1 MFASRLRILSGLLL
15 LLCAVTACWAA
26 PPALY
31 VSSAGRNSWSGTL
44 PRANAARTDGPLASP
59 TAARDALRKLREE
72 GKLTG
77 PAVVEV
83 GPGTLFMAEPLILEP
98 QDSEVTFVGAAG
110 ARPTISGGRLISGWR
125 QEASGLWVASVP
137 QARDG
142 KWPLRALYV
151 NGQRAILARTPN
163 TGYFRTAGKAP
174 PQTGP
179 DGKEID
185 NSRTAFRFKPGDI
198 RATPDLT
205 GADAVVFFHWE
216 TGMLPLKSVDEA
228 SHTVT
233 FTGPLTWPFWSNQRY
248 YVENLREALD
258 APGEWY
264 LDRAAGLLYYMPRP
278 GEDMRTATVIAP
290 RLQQLVLL
298 RGDPLAGMLVSDV
311 RFENLELAHTNYV
324 LEPTGHSD
332 AQAAVTVNAAIQGT
346 GAKSC
351 SITNC
356 ELTHLGNYA
365 VWFERGCTDNTVT
378 TSYIHDGS
386 AGGVRFGEYTI
397 PTGANVT
404 SGNRVSDCLIRD
416 LGIDFYGA
424 IPVWIGHSSGN
435 TVSHNE
441 ICDANYSGISCGWSW
456 GYGPSGAHHNIIE
469 YNYLHHLGRGRLC
482 DMAAIYTLGI
492 QPGTVVRNNLIH
504 DIYDWAEGYGAGG
517 IYPDEGSSQ
526 MVIENNVAYRTASG
540 GLTVHYGKDNICRN
554 NIFAFGRDNQVYLGR
569 RDKDSSLTLEH
580 NIVYFDEGVLF
591 SRESDLKADNNL
603 YFQTQGEALSFPVG
617 LTFAQWQA
625 KGLDVHSLIAD
636 PMFRDPARGDFRLK
650 PGSPALT
657 LGFQPID
664 TSTCGVTQ
672 PAALVK
678 LAHSIQR
685 EPSAVPR
692 RSQAPPLK
700 LDEGFEDTPVGSTAE
715 LAVTSG
721 DNGLARL
728 RVTDQQAASGKH
740 SLCFED
746 APGQTHVFDPHLFY
760 SPNLTAG
767 IGVCSYDLRLE
778 QGAIFWHEWR
788 DSADPYR
795 VGPSLNIDAAG
806 QLIAAKQPLM
816 QIPLGQWVHFEVTC
830 ALGKQAD
837 GTWTLTVTV
846 PGEAPRKFEKLP
858 CDPKC
863 KQVQWLG
870 FVSNAVER
878 TLFYLDNLKI
888 EAREP

>member
-1 MFASRLRILSGLLL
+1 MFASRLRLPVGLSLLL
-15 LLCAVTACWAA
+15 AAAAACWAA
-26 PPALY
+26 PATLY
-31 VSSAGRNSWSGTL
+31 VSSAGQDSWSGSL
-44 PRANAARTDGPLASP
+44 PRPNAAHTDGPLASL
-59 TAARDALRKLREE
+59 TAARDALRKLRAQ
-72 GKLTG
+72 GRLTG
-77 PAVVEV
+77 AAGVEV
-83 GPGTLFMAEPLILEP
+83 EPGTLFLAEPLVLEP
-98 QDSEVTFVGAAG
+98 QDSDVTFIGAAG
-110 ARPTISGGRLISGWR
+110 SRPLISGGVPITGWR
-125 QEASGLWVASVP
+125 QQSPGLWVASVP

-151 NGQRAILARTPN
+151 NGQRAILARSPN
-163 TGYFRTAGKAP
+163 TGYFRTAGTTAP
-174 PQTGP
+174 AAGP
-179 DGKEID
+179 DGKPLD
-185 NSRTAFRFKPGDI
+185 TARTSFRFKPGDI
-198 RATPDLT
+198 TNSPDLA

-228 SHTVT
+228 THTVT
-233 FTGPLTWPFWSNQRY
+233 FTGPFTWPFWSNQRY
-248 YVENLREALD
+248 YVENLRAALD
-258 APGEWY
+258 VPGEWY
-264 LDRAAGLLYYMPRP
+264 LDRSEGLLYYMPRP

-290 RLQQLVLL
+290 RLPQLVLL
-298 RGDPLAGMLVSDV
+298 KGDPQAGLPVSNV
-311 RFENLELAHTNYV
+311 RFENLRLLHTNYI

-332 AQAAVTVNAAIQGT
+332 AQAAVSINAAIQAT

-351 SITNC
+351 FLTNC
-356 ELTHLGNYA
+356 EIAHLGNYA
-365 VWFERGCTDNTVT
+365 VWFQRGCTDNVVT

-386 AGGVRFGEYTI
+386 AGGVRFGEDVV
-397 PTGANVT
+397 PTGADIT

-424 IPVWIGHSSGN
+424 IPVWIGHSCYN

-441 ICDANYSGISCGWSW
+441 ICDANYTGISCGWSW

-526 MVIENNVAYRTASG
+526 MVIENNVVYRTASG

-580 NIVYFDEGVLF
+580 NIVYFDEGALF

-603 YFQTQGEALSFPVG
+603 YYQAHGEELSFPVD

-636 PMFRDPARGDFRLK
+636 PLFRDPAKGDFRLK
-650 PGSPALT
+650 PDSPALK

-678 LAHSIQR
+678 LARSIPR
-685 EPSAVPR
+685 EPSIIPR
-692 RSQAPPLK
+692 RSQAPALK
-700 LDEGFEDTPVGSTAE
+700 LDEGFENTPVGSNAE
-715 LAVTSG
+715 MAVTSG
-721 DNGLARL
+721 DNGVARV
-728 RVTDQQAASGKH
+728 RVTDSQAASGKH

-746 APGQTHVFDPHLFY
+746 APGLTYVFDPHIY
-760 SPNLTAG
+760 YQPNLTSG
-767 IGVCSYDLRLE
+767 LGTSSYDLRLE
-778 QGAIFWHEWR
+778 QGAIVWNEWR
-788 DSADPYR
+788 DAANPYHI
-795 VGPSLNIDAAG
+795 GPSLNIDATG
-806 QLIAAKQPLM
+806 QLFALKQKLLQLPLS
-816 QIPLGQWVHFEVTC
+816 QWIHFEIAC
-830 ALGKQAD
+830 RLGKQAT

-846 PGEAPRKFEKLP
+846 PGQPPQTFANLP

-863 KQVQWLG
+863 KEVQWLG

-878 TLFYLDNLKI
+878 TVFYLDNLKI
-888 EAREP
+888 EARQP